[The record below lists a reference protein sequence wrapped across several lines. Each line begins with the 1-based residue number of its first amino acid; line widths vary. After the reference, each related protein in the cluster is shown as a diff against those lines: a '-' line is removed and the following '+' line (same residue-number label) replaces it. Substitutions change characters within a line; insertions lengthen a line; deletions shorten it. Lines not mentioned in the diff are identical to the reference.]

1 MDKIEIVA
9 ISVVYCISMLMI
21 SFILGT
27 RGEIIM
33 TEVIG
38 SLGLMVTLCLCSSSR

>member
-1 MDKIEIVA
+1 MEKIEIVA
-9 ISVVYCISMLMI
+9 ISVVYCINMSMI
-21 SFILGT
+21 GFILGT
-27 RGEIIM
+27 RGDIIL